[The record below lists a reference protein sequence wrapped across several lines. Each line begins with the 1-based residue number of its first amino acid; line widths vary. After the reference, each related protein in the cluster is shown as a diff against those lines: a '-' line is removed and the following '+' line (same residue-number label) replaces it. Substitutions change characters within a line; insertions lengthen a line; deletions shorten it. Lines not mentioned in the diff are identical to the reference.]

1 MATLVV
7 AIALFMPTVFAA
19 APVVSVEQQQESQAA
34 QVQTTAPVP
43 VAVPQQNSRDQVV
56 AEQQIQITALQEDV
70 RQLRGLLEEQDYKIS
85 QLLERQRELY
95 RDLDQRLSDLSTK
108 SSAAT
113 VPAATTVA
121 ATTTTPELPV
131 LTPSQ
136 PTPAIAEKPKPAKID
151 AAKAAAKLAEEEQA
165 AYDAIFP
172 LVRNKQY
179 VEATKAYQD
188 FLQAYPTGK
197 NAANARYWLGQIFNV
212 QNQLEEADTQFK
224 LVVTQYPDS
233 AKAHEALLKLGE
245 IAKKRGLTDAAKG
258 FFQKVLQQY
267 PDSPSARVA
276 QQKLQE
282 LK

>member
-1 MATLVV
+1 MAAFLV
-7 AIALFMPTVFAA
+7 AIALFATDVFAA
-19 APVVSVEQQQESQAA
+19 APVVSLDQLQEQQNAVVHSQ
-34 QVQTTAPVP
+34 Q
-43 VAVPQQNSRDQVV
+43 VPQQNSRDQLI
-56 AEQQIQITALQEDV
+56 AEQQIQITALQEEI
-70 RQLRGLLEEQDYKIS
+70 RQLRGMLEEQDYKTS

-95 RDLDQRLSDLSTK
+95 RDLDQRLSDIANK
-108 SSAAT
+108 SSAPVNVNPAANAASNGANAE
-113 VPAATTVA
+113 VPAVTPNVTPVA
-121 ATTTTPELPV
+121 SV
-131 LTPSQ
+131 D
-136 PTPAIAEKPKPAKID
+136 KPKTPRID
-151 AAKAAAKLAEEEQA
+151 PAKAAAKLAEEEQA

-212 QNQLEEADTQFK
+212 QNQLEDADTQFK
-224 LVVTQYPDS
+224 LVVTQFPES

-245 IAKKRGLTDAAKG
+245 IAKKRGLNDSAKG